1 MGCGS
6 ESPCSHPLYMGSE
19 SSGMEQWTFHQIM
32 INRKY
37 ASNWNREH
45 QSFIVHTLNQIK
57 EVQTQL
63 KPQKEIYWC
72 CWSDQI
78 SSTHTR
84 QCHNEGP
91 SIPKSSSLLCRSIH
105 PMRAP
110 RYLNFSIT
118 EAPFSLY
125 RLSRWMPS
133 PWFSLNLTEVRFN
146 TLTSLMKSYSAKLEL
161 QVILVPSPPCRRGYH
176 QCSRGQWYPFLA
188 LSDFSNLFCS
198 LTFSRR
204 TFW

>member
-32 INRKY
+32 IDGKY
-37 ASNWNREH
+37 ASIWNREH

-63 KPQKEIYWC
+63 KPQKDIYWW

-78 SSTHTR
+78 SSIHTR

-105 PMRAP
+105 PM
-110 RYLNFSIT
+110 T
-118 EAPFSLY
+118 EAPFSPY
-125 RLSRWMPS
+125 RLSTWMPS
-133 PWFSLNLTEVRFN
+133 PWSSLSLTEVRFN
-146 TLTSLMKSYSAKLEL
+146 ILTSLMKSYSAKLEV
-161 QVILVPSPPCRRGYH
+161 QVILVPSPPCRRGCH
-176 QCSRGQWYPFLA
+176 QYSQGQWYPLLA

-198 LTFSRR
+198 LTFSSR